1 MKTILMKGACLA
13 QRRETFACSSLG
25 FLNENMKTSVNTNCK
40 KGGTTLWRS

>member
-1 MKTILMKGACLA
+1 MKTKLRKRSCLA
-13 QRRETFACSSLG
+13 QRKETFACSSLG